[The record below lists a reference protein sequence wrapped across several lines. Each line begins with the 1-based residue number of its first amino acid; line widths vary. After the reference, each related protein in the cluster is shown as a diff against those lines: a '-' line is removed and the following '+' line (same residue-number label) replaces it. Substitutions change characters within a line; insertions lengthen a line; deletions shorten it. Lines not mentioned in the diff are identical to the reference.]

1 MSYMKKLPSNPTR
14 DQLVAWKIQNGE
26 CGLLRADW
34 STPCAK
40 RGGPINPN
48 PDHPGLVGFPGEN
61 GFCTCSGCQ
70 YFLGLEFD
78 SYVCTHPNARA
89 VAAQALAEAIRRWEE
104 EQGLLAALAATPQCA
119 QEPEPEPEPEM
130 PGQAEGGQLSLF

>member
-1 MSYMKKLPSNPTR
+1 MTYMKKLPGNPTR

-34 STPCAK
+34 TAPCP
-40 RGGPINPN
+40 RRNGPVNPSL
-48 PDHPGLVGFPGEN
+48 DHPRMVGFPGEN

-78 SYVCTHPNARA
+78 SYVCTHPNAHA
-89 VAAQALAEAIRRWEE
+89 VAARALAEAIRRWEE
-104 EQGLLAALAATPQCA
+104 EQGQRAVKSAPPQRA
-119 QEPEPEPEPEM
+119 QEPEQEPETAGE
-130 PGQAEGGQLSLF
+130 AEGGQLSLF

>member
-26 CGLLRADW
+26 CGLIRQDF
-34 STPCAK
+34 STTCPMPN
-40 RGGPINPN
+40 GPVNPS
-48 PDHPGLVGFPGEN
+48 PDHPRMVGFPGEN

-70 YFLGLEFD
+70 YFLGLEFER
-78 SYVCTHPNARA
+78 YVCTHHNAHA

-104 EQGLLAALAATPQCA
+104 EQGLLATQVATPERTQKPK
-119 QEPEPEPEPEM
+119 QEPET
-130 PGQAEGGQLSLF
+130 PGEAAGGQMSLF

>member
-26 CGLLRADW
+26 CGLIRQDF
-34 STPCAK
+34 STACP
-40 RGGPINPN
+40 RRNGPVNPS
-48 PDHPGLVGFPGEN
+48 PDYPRMVGFPGEN

-78 SYVCTHPNARA
+78 SYICTHPNARA
-89 VAAQALAEAIRRWEE
+89 VAAQALAEAIRHWEE
-104 EQGLLAALAATPQCA
+104 EQGVLATQSAMPQPR
-119 QEPEPEPEPEM
+119 QEPEPEPEP
-130 PGQAEGGQLSLF
+130 PDQPAGGQLSLF